1 MSRDPY
7 RRSILGIGYI
17 GEGQYK
23 SSYNGQKYPP
33 YVCWKNMLQRCY
45 SEKYHER
52 QPTYKD
58 CEVCEEWHNFQNFAQ
73 WYEDNYYEIPGEKM
87 FLDKDILIKGN
98 KEYSPETCIF
108 VPRKINNL
116 FTLRQNK
123 RTNLPLG
130 VKNAGSANK
139 TNPYIA
145 SITKDNKKITIGYFK
160 TINEAFNAYKQEKE
174 DYIKAVAEEYSLYIP
189 DVLYNALINWEIEIN
204 D

>member
-7 RRSILGIGYI
+7 RRSILGVGYI

-73 WYEDNYYEIPGEKM
+73 WYEDNYYEIPGKKM
-87 FLDKDILIKGN
+87 QLDKDILFSEN
-98 KEYSPETCIF
+98 KIYSPETCIF
-108 VPRKINNL
+108 VPQNINSF
-116 FTLRQNK
+116 FTHTSGVHFKAKDNRWEATTSDGEGNYIY
-123 RTNLPLG
+123 LG
-130 VKNAGSANK
+130 
-139 TNPYIA
+139 YR
-145 SITKDNKKITIGYFK
+145 ITKEDAL
-160 TINEAFNAYKQEKE
+160 ELYKNRKE
-174 DYIKAVAEEYSLYIP
+174 EIAKELANRYIEYIP
-189 DVLYNALINWEIEIN
+189 NALYEALYNWEMVSIC
-204 D
+204 